1 MNLFVDEKKDK
12 TKNWIYRPKKHDV
25 MNFVYYFHNCVTFM
39 GTKRS
44 LQLLGLSMYHIGSAK
59 EPLAFRNLSVDEGR
73 RNAKTKKGRYQMAE
87 NNLKQFLPKF
97 H

>member
-12 TKNWIYRPKKHDV
+12 TKNWICRPKEHDV
-25 MNFVYYFHNCVTFM
+25 MNFVYYFHNCVSFL

-44 LQLLGLSMYHIGSAK
+44 IQLLGLSMYDIGSAK
-59 EPLAFRNLSVDEGR
+59 EPIAIRNLSVDEGR
-73 RNAKTKKGRYQMAE
+73 RKTETKKGMNQMAE

-97 H
+97 R